1 MNRKRK
7 NRASSRVFG
16 AHLNTNLERPKK
28 KVWFRKRLPNIAR
41 SLVYSAIITIGDLIV
56 LLVLTR
62 KMSGSILT
70 LILFFEGGIGLLAGV
85 AISLSSSPS
94 MSKLG
99 EQLFHTS
106 PWSREAERHAE
117 SVGLKWMLTA
127 TFLVLLGFAIS
138 AI

>member
-1 MNRKRK
+1 MNQKRK
-7 NRASSRVFG
+7 DRASPQVLG
-16 AHLNTNLERPKK
+16 AHLNRNLERLRRKG
-28 KVWFRKRLPNIAR
+28 WFRKRLPNLAR

-62 KMSGSILT
+62 EISGSTLT
-70 LILFFEGGIGLLAGV
+70 LILFLEGGIGLLSGV

-99 EQLFHTS
+99 EELFHTS

-127 TFLVLLGFAIS
+127 TFLLLLGFAIS

>member
-7 NRASSRVFG
+7 NRASSRVFV
-16 AHLNTNLERPKK
+16 AHLNTDLERPKK

>member
-1 MNRKRK
+1 MNQKRK
-7 NRASSRVFG
+7 DRASPQVLG
-16 AHLNTNLERPKK
+16 AHLNRNLERLRRKG
-28 KVWFRKRLPNIAR
+28 WFSKRLPNLAR
-41 SLVYSAIITIGDLIV
+41 SLVYAAIIAIGDWIV

-70 LILFFEGGIGLLAGV
+70 LVLFLEGGIGLLTGV

-99 EQLFHTS
+99 EELFHTS
-106 PWSREAERHAE
+106 PWSREAEGNAE

-127 TFLVLLGFAIS
+127 TFLVLLGLAIS